1 MKNRVL
7 TAVVAALMG
16 MPAIPAMA
24 ADEHFDIAQFAVEG
38 NTLLPEDLLNQ
49 KVMPFVGKGRVYGDI
64 QKALEAIEAAY
75 RSAGYNS
82 VQVYVP
88 EQELTSGVVRIQ
100 VTEGVIG
107 KVLVSGNSRFSN
119 ENIRASLPHL
129 QEGKTPNARQLS
141 ENIQLANENP
151 AKQVEVTLALGEQ
164 EGQMNAKVNVTEQ
177 NPQRFFVTV
186 DDTGTGATGHI
197 RTGLAYQNANLMGGD
212 EVLTAAYTT
221 SPDAPTGVSVDI
233 YSLAFRKPF
242 YDLGDSLD
250 LIYADSN
257 VNTPTITS
265 SVGAIAVPGMSG
277 KGNVFGVRWNHLFPR
292 QGEYSSKL
300 VFGYD
305 YKYFNTRCAG
315 FAPGV
320 LASCTPHTTRPVS
333 ATYSGQWQNPGYVAD
348 FNVGLAY
355 NLPLGGKHVE
365 ATTGTVDNYSFIAG
379 RTKVDDDFLI
389 LRAGGS
395 YTLRVGDW
403 QVRGALNSQ
412 WAEHGL
418 VAGEQLGLAG
428 STAVRG
434 FNERAAAADTGYV
447 GNLEAYSP
455 DYAAVLGVP
464 GNVRGIVFY
473 DFAQGWNNNA
483 LATVPK
489 SVTVASWGVGLRY
502 GLDKDVTLRVDL
514 AQVVDHGTVAS
525 VSNGSWRGHFGLN
538 ISF

>member
-7 TAVVAALMG
+7 TAIAAALLG
-16 MPAIPAMA
+16 APAASVLA
-24 ADEHFDIAQFAVEG
+24 ADEQFDISQFAVEG
-38 NTLLPEDLLNQ
+38 NTLLSADTLNQ
-49 KVMPFVGKGRVYGDI
+49 KVAPFAGKGRVYGDI

-107 KVLVSGNSRFSN
+107 KIAVTGNALFSI

-151 AKQVEVTLALGEQ
+151 AKQVEVTLAMGDDD
-164 EGQMNAKVNVTEQ
+164 GKMDAKVNVVEQ
-177 NPQRFFVTV
+177 NPQHVFVTV

-197 RTGLAYQNANLMGGD
+197 RTGLAYQHANLFGND

-221 SPDAPTGVSVDI
+221 SPDAPSGVGVDI
-233 YSLAFRKPF
+233 YSVAFRKPF

-257 VNTPTITS
+257 VSTPS
-265 SVGAIAVPGMSG
+265 NPGAGGGAIPIPGMSG
-277 KGNVFGVRWNHLFPR
+277 KGNVFGIRWNHIFPR

-305 YKYFNTRCAG
+305 YKYFNTRCG

-320 LASCTPHTTRPVS
+320 VASCTPHTTRPIS
-333 ATYSGQWQNPGYVAD
+333 ATYSGQWQNPGYAAD
-348 FNVGLAY
+348 VNVGLAY
-355 NLPLGGKHVE
+355 NLPMGGKYANAV
-365 ATTGTVDNYSFIAG
+365 GNMDNYSFIAS
-379 RTKVDDDFLI
+379 RTKVDDDFLV

-395 YTLRVGDW
+395 YTMALDNW
-403 QVRGALNSQ
+403 QARAAITSQ
-412 WAEHGL
+412 WTDNGL
-418 VAGEQLGLAG
+418 VAGEQIGLAG

-447 GNLEAYSP
+447 GNLELYSP
-455 DYAAVLGVP
+455 DYAATLGVP

-473 DFAQGWNNNA
+473 DFAQGWNNGA
-483 LATVPK
+483 LVTIPK
-489 SVTVASWGVGLRY
+489 SVSVASWGVGIRY
-502 GLDKDVTLRVDL
+502 ALDKNVAFRADL
-514 AQVVDHGTVAS
+514 AQIVDRGPVAN
-525 VSNGSWRGHFGLN
+525 VGNGSWRGHFGLN